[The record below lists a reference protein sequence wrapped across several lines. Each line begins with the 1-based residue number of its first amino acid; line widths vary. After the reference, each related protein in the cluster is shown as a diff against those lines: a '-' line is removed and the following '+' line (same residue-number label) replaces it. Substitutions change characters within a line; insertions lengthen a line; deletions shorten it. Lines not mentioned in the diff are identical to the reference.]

1 MKPGARVASSIELL
15 EQLDGVWGRGKRVAA
30 DGVLQKYFR
39 ARRFIGS
46 KDRTEISRVVYG
58 VLRRG
63 SALGWWLDRSG
74 REHGSRGL
82 VLGGLVFLDGLD
94 LAQIERLFDGEQYCP
109 VALEDA
115 ESEWVR
121 RHAGLELLHEEMP
134 TAVRCEFPDWMGD
147 ALAETF
153 GDELEAAMG
162 GLNAEAPVDLRVNVL
177 KATREDVLA
186 ELNGAGLT
194 VEPTP
199 LSEVGVRLGKRGP
212 LQSTRAFKEGWVE
225 VQDEGSQLAAQLVRA
240 GGGELVID
248 FCAGAGGKTLALA
261 AAMGNEGRILAWDV
275 NRPRLSQL
283 GARLKRAGVAMVL
296 AHKLKSAR
304 DPFLQR
310 HHDTADW
317 VLVDAPC
324 TGTGSWRRSPDL
336 KWRTS
341 PTDLAA
347 AVERQRSILAAATPC
362 VKPDGRLVYVTCS
375 VLMDENERQ
384 VEWLL
389 KEQPGFAVEP
399 VAEGEKFLRL
409 WPHRN
414 GTDGF
419 FGAVLRRAGV

>member
-1 MKPGARVASSIELL
+1 LGGGGGAAGGRGGGGGAR
-15 EQLDGVWGRGKRVAA
+15 G
-30 DGVLQKYFR
+30 
-39 ARRFIGS
+39 
-46 KDRTEISRVVYG
+46 
-58 VLRRG
+58 
-63 SALGWWLDRSG
+63 
-74 REHGSRGL
+74 
-82 VLGGLVFLDGLD
+82 
-94 LAQIERLFDGEQYCP
+94 
-109 VALEDA
+109 
-115 ESEWVR
+115 
-121 RHAGLELLHEEMP
+121 
-134 TAVRCEFPDWMGD
+134 
-147 ALAETF
+147 
-153 GDELEAAMG
+153 
-162 GLNAEAPVDLRVNVL
+162 
-177 KATREDVLA
+177 
-186 ELNGAGLT
+186 GAGR
-194 VEPTP
+194 PP
-199 LSEVGVRLGKRGP
+199 
-212 LQSTRAFKEGWVE
+212 Q
-225 VQDEGSQLAAQLVRA
+225 
-240 GGGELVID
+240 LVID